1 MADSVTPTSYSQK
14 RAIEYLKMRE
24 KLERP
29 WKEFVTIRTEQEAQM
44 ITENLSMPMS
54 IKLDGS
60 KALIAAKNQA
70 IRSSND
76 SHSKKNLQALV

>member
-1 MADSVTPTSYSQK
+1 
-14 RAIEYLKMRE
+14 
-24 KLERP
+24 
-29 WKEFVTIRTEQEAQM
+29 M
-44 ITENLSMPMS
+44 ITENLSMPMP